1 MMGQHFQLKFTF
13 NDPVQN
19 FNRAS
24 IKGKIF
30 MLFKIKDRAH
40 EKAIEVGAGGKLY
53 NIVVE
58 NEKISKLVIER
69 ETFGKSVSIIPNNK
83 IRYK

>member
-1 MMGQHFQLKFTF
+1 MGQYFQLKFTF

-24 IKGKIF
+24 IKGKVF
-30 MLFKIKDRAH
+30 MLFKIKDRVH

-69 ETFGKSVSIIPNNK
+69 DTFGKSVSIIPNNK
-83 IRYK
+83 IKYK